1 MMRAFLVIFAM
12 LSTDAVA
19 ADWQLLDKSGGVS
32 SYIDRSS
39 QRNEMTVHI
48 AWLKS
53 VHDKPQKL
61 RQKGA
66 GGTYAQKVELVYMD
80 CPSRSYSIQKTIY
93 SAKDGTPVG
102 PEGSATRFE
111 PVVPD
116 SPSELRYIAMCGKS
130 YSAFDELRDK
140 GIRYR
145 DLSEPEPKFKWN
157 PFAK

>member
-1 MMRAFLVIFAM
+1 MFKAFLMAFVM
-12 LSTDAVA
+12 LSTDAFA
-19 ADWQLLDKSGGVS
+19 ANWQLFDKSGGVN

-39 QRNEMTVHI
+39 ERNEMAMRI

-61 RQKGA
+61 RKKAAKGVYIQKI
-66 GGTYAQKVELVYMD
+66 ELVHMD

-93 SAKDGTPVG
+93 SARDGALVG
-102 PEGSATRFE
+102 PEGGATGFQ

-116 SPSELRYIAMCGKS
+116 SPSEVRYVAMCGKT

-145 DLSEPEPKFKWN
+145 NLAEPEPRSKWN